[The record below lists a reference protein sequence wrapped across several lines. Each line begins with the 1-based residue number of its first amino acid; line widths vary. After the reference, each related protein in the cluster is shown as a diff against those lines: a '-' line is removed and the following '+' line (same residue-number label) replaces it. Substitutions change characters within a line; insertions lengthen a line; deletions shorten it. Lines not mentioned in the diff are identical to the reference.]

1 MGRLI
6 SECSHVV
13 AEGSRK
19 CCPSGTSEPH
29 MLANQL
35 RVTAQIQGSFYL
47 VVKLV
52 RSRVQERPGMPSCPV
67 LTALTPQQKL
77 SWFPPDK
84 NNSLTQSP
92 ALRPLLPGTRSV
104 QSHQSPILACR
115 QSQDCLP
122 LLPAL
127 VRTDA
132 GYVPGR
138 TFQVPGAPKW
148 DRC

>member
-1 MGRLI
+1 MLSLWDSRT
-6 SECSHVV
+6 SH
-13 AEGSRK
+13 AGQPRI
-19 CCPSGTSEPH
+19 
-29 MLANQL
+29 
-35 RVTAQIQGSFYL
+35 TAQIQGSFCP
-47 VVKLV
+47 VVKPVL
-52 RSRVQERPGMPSCPV
+52 SRVQVRPGMPSCPV

-84 NNSLTQSP
+84 NHNLTQSP
-92 ALRPLLPGTRSV
+92 ALRPLLPDTRSV
-104 QSHQSPILACR
+104 QSHQSPVLACH

-122 LLPAL
+122 LPPAL

-132 GYVPGR
+132 SYVPGR